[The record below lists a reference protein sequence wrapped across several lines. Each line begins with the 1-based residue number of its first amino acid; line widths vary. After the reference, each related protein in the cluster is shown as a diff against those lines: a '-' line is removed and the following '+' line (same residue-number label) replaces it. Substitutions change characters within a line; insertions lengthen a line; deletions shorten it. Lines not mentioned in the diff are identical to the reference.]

1 MKDDFPYKDII
12 DLPHHQ
18 TNDRKHMSLYDR
30 AAQFAAFQALS
41 GYEDMIYETGRLTDE
56 YINLTDIAREELDR
70 RFVFLSALIDEG
82 FRPEITVTY
91 FIPDNL
97 KEGGSYAEYTGEVK
111 MIDRIFMRIL
121 FYDGEKDITGKI
133 INISNISA
141 IEGEIFSQME

>member
-1 MKDDFPYKDII
+1 M
-12 DLPHHQ
+12 
-18 TNDRKHMSLYDR
+18 
-30 AAQFAAFQALS
+30 
-41 GYEDMIYETGRLTDE
+41 
-56 YINLTDIAREELDR
+56 
-70 RFVFLSALIDEG
+70 IDEG
-82 FRPEITVTY
+82 YRHKITVTY